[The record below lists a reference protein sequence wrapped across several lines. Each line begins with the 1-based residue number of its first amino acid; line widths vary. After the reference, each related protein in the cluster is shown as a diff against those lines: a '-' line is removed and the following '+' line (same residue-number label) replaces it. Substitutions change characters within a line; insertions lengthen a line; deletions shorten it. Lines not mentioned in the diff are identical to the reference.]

1 LSRTKE
7 YAFRK
12 ANGGQERELYIYEN
26 IVTVARS
33 VSRDFTAGNF
43 LPLTKTILAD
53 GTVIPFAKV
62 SHYDLHK
69 RPVMDLDELS
79 ALLAKV
85 ICDPRCCLVRSVPK
99 DDEQIRCVRR
109 ICRDDNSSG
118 PPTLIEWPQNW
129 YALDIDNYARST
141 GNIELD
147 ACRVLLALPPV
158 FRDARCIALATSSYG
173 IKKGICLRLLFWNDA
188 QITAHD
194 LRRYFKA
201 CTKVADLG
209 LFNPAQCI
217 YVAKPI
223 FPDRSDPVTRRL
235 VEVNKQGTLTDIKHE
250 LINFTGSAERWY
262 TKQQAKAFTDGIF
275 QRVAAAEYQAAHGNS
290 RHQVLIREAHFMGK
304 LIGQEHFDRDYGYD
318 LLWAACET
326 WDGPRDQSRDIRTIN
341 DGLDRGIRSMG
352 F

>member
-1 LSRTKE
+1 MSRIKE
-7 YAFRK
+7 HAFK
-12 ANGGQERELYIYEN
+12 KHNGGQKREPHIYEN

-33 VSRDFTAGNF
+33 VSRDFRTGCY
-43 LPLTKTILAD
+43 LPLTKTIYAD

-62 SHYDLHK
+62 SHYDLYK
-69 RPVMDLDELS
+69 RPIVDMDELS
-79 ALLAKV
+79 PLLAKV

-99 DDEQIRCVRR
+99 DDEQVKCVRR

-158 FRDARCIALATSSYG
+158 FHDARCLALATSSYG
-173 IKKGICLRLLFWNDA
+173 IKKGICLRLFFWNNA
-188 QITAHD
+188 QITAYD
-194 LRRYFKA
+194 LKRYFKGYA
-201 CTKVADLG
+201 KVADLG
-209 LFNPAQCI
+209 LFSPAQCI

-223 FPDRSDPVTRRL
+223 FPDRDDPVAQRP
-235 VEVNKQGTLTDIKHE
+235 VEVNATGNITDIKHE
-250 LINFTGSAERWY
+250 PMNFSGSGERWY
-262 TKQQAKAFTDGIF
+262 TKQEARAFTDGIF
-275 QRVAAAEYQAAHGNS
+275 KRVAAAEYQGDPS
-290 RHQVLIREAHFMGK
+290 RHQVLYREAAFMGR
-304 LIGQEHFDRDYGYD
+304 LVGQEHFDRDYGYD

-326 WDGPRDQSRDIRTIN
+326 WDGPRDAKRDIRTIN
-341 DGLDRGIRSMG
+341 DGLDRGISSMG